1 MAQHNVST
9 SCILYHSDK
18 VLMVKEMQNGR
29 VNWDIPAGGL
39 DQGETVFE
47 GVVREIKEE
56 TGISISLPQLQ
67 KIFQFKQGET
77 TSFNYLFMY
86 KLDENEVK
94 QIQITETDI
103 QEIRF
108 FDIKEIKK
116 LLDSNNVEHELAK
129 FRLME
134 VFQNKVNISD
144 ILVQV

>member
-9 SCILYHSDK
+9 SCILYHNDK

-86 KLDENEVK
+86 KLDENEIK
-94 QIQITETDI
+94 QIQITEIDI
-103 QEIRF
+103 EEIRF
-108 FDIKEIKK
+108 FDITEIKK

-129 FRLME
+129 LRLME
-134 VFQNKVNISD
+134 VFQNKVNISHT
-144 ILVQV
+144 LVQV

>member
-1 MAQHNVST
+1 M
-9 SCILYHSDK
+9 
-18 VLMVKEMQNGR
+18 
-29 VNWDIPAGGL
+29 
-39 DQGETVFE
+39 GETVFE
-47 GVVREIKEE
+47 GVVREIREE
-56 TGISISLPQLQ
+56 TGISISPPQLQ

-103 QEIRF
+103 EKIRF
-108 FDIKEIKK
+108 FDILKIKK

-144 ILVQV
+144 TLVQV

>member
-9 SCILYHSDK
+9 SCILYHNDK

-77 TSFNYLFMY
+77 TSFNYLFIY

-103 QEIRF
+103 EEIRF

-134 VFQNKVNISD
+134 VFQNKVNISGN
-144 ILVQV
+144 LVQV